1 MGHKIF
7 VSYKFADD
15 QVKNLNGQQNSTVRD
30 YVDELGNY
38 FDNSSHARSVYH
50 MRSIYHAR
58 SETSAPALSNP
69 SPQATERERGAASAA
84 QGEGRIHSAREH
96 Q

>member
-30 YVDELGNY
+30 YVDELENY
-38 FDNSSHARSVYH
+38 FDNSSH
-50 MRSIYHAR
+50 IYKGESSGEDL
-58 SETSAPALSNP
+58 SELS
-69 SPQATERERGAASAA
+69 
-84 QGEGRIHSAREH
+84 
-96 Q
+96 